1 MRPHPAFALP
11 LLTLVGGLLM
21 LAAGPAL
28 AQATPA
34 PPGWQACTAL
44 ATDDAGRLACF
55 DRWARGQATAPAATA
70 TAAPAAAS
78 PAVAAKEPAPVVIKL
93 TLQDGC
99 KNEAH
104 SRLSRFWELES
115 DTDCGNFGLRGFRPL
130 SLSAIQGSSINGQPT
145 SAAPTNN
152 ATTAQPYNRHE
163 TRIQLSVRTKIAK
176 DMLTGD
182 HPRLKDSLWFA
193 YTQQSYWQLFNPGLS
208 RPFRNTDHEPE
219 VIYAYP
225 SEAKLPGGWQLR
237 YTGVG
242 LVHQSNG
249 QTLPLS
255 RSWNR
260 TYLMAG
266 LEKDKRFTLQGK
278 VWRRVPENP
287 ANDDNPDISNFVGR
301 AELTGM
307 WNVNRDNTLGLTL
320 RHSLRADT
328 RGSVRL
334 EWLSAL
340 GNEGAHANLSSLRL
354 HTQIFSGYGDSLLD
368 YNRRRTVLSIGLSLV
383 DW

>member
-1 MRPHPAFALP
+1 MHRTASLVAVLSALVFP
-11 LLTLVGGLLM
+11 
-21 LAAGPAL
+21 
-28 AQATPA
+28 AQAQTPPA
-34 PPGWQACTAL
+34 AAPGWQACTAL
-44 ATDDAGRLACF
+44 AGDDSARLACF
-55 DRWARGQATAPAATA
+55 DRWARGQASPPPAAGTAALA
-70 TAAPAAAS
+70 TANPPAPVREA
-78 PAVAAKEPAPVVIKL
+78 PPVVIKL

-99 KNEAH
+99 RNEAY

-130 SLSAIQGSSINGQPT
+130 SLSAIQSSSVNGQPT
-145 SAAPTNN
+145 SASPANN

-193 YTQQSYWQLFNPGLS
+193 YTQQSYWQLFNPHLS

-225 SEAKLPGGWQLR
+225 SEASLPGGWQLR

-266 LEKDKRFTLQGK
+266 LEKDSRFTLQGK
-278 VWRRVPENP
+278 VWQRIPEKTG
-287 ANDDNPDISNFVGR
+287 NDDNPDISNYVGR
-301 AELTGM
+301 AELTGT

-334 EWLSAL
+334 EWLSTL

-354 HTQIFSGYGDSLLD
+354 HTQVFSGYGDSLLD
-368 YNRRRTVLSIGLSLV
+368 YNRRRTVLSVGLSLV